1 MNSVC
6 VNVSAPYRIL
16 FERGGLKRAGSL
28 IKDVTR
34 AKKLLVVSD
43 TNVAPLYLAIV
54 SSSLSGEGFDVSD
67 FVIEA
72 GEQSKSTK
80 TYLSIIDALA
90 SRFFKRT
97 DAVVAL
103 GGGVVGDIA
112 GFAAATYMRGIDVV
126 QIPTTLLA
134 MTDSAIGGKT
144 GVDLP
149 QGKNLLGAFHQP
161 KLVLADTDVLSTLP
175 HREWQN
181 GLGEGAKYACL
192 AGGRIAELM
201 ADGDIKNHTDEFIEL
216 CAGYKAKIV
225 AADEK
230 EGGLRAL
237 LNLGHTVGHA
247 MEKLSGF
254 QIPHGVAV
262 ANGVAIMARSA
273 FMSGGLC
280 ENDYKNI
287 QTVLHNVGV
296 TELPKIDGRIFDLIA
311 MDKKASGASDISAV
325 VIHGLGDCRIQKMSF
340 EEFKAYIG

>member
-6 VNVSAPYRIL
+6 VNVSAPYHIL
-16 FERGGLKRAGSL
+16 FERGGLKRAGRY

-54 SSSLSGEGFDVSD
+54 SSSLSGEGFEVSD

-161 KLVLADTDVLSTLP
+161 KLVLADADVLSTLP
-175 HREWQN
+175 EREWQN

-247 MEKLSGF
+247 MEKLSDF

-273 FMSGGLC
+273 FMSGELC

-325 VIHGLGDCRIQKMSF
+325 VIHGIGDCRIQKMSF